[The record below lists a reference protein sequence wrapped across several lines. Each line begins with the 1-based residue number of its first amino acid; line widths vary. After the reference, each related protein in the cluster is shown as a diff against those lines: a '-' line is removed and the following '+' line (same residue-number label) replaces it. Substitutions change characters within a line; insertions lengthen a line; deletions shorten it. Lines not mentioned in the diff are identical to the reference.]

1 MADENGHIR
10 HLLAATDREI
20 ERRRVIAKASADE
33 QERERRRFLPPWHV
47 HELIDCF
54 IVKDS
59 AGQPLAYV
67 YFVEDEAGRR
77 TAANF
82 LPQRRTPFRS
92 AHLPS
97 PANQQEPERPD
108 R

>member
-20 ERRRVIAKASADE
+20 ERRREIAKASAQE

-67 YFVEDEAGRR
+67 YFEDEAGRR
-77 TAANF
+77 TAANL
-82 LPQRRTPFRS
+82 LPYDEARRIAGHIAR
-92 AHLPS
+92 LPDLLR
-97 PANQQEPERPD
+97 RPD
-108 R
+108 